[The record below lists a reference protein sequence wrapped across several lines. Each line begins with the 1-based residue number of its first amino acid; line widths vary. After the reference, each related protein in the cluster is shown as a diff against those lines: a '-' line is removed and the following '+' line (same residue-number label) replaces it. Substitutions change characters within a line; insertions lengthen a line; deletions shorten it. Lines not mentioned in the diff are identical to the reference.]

1 MALAV
6 AVTVAVVLTVAVLM
20 ALAVLLVRQ
29 RQCECVSVTMWQCV
43 AVCGSVWL
51 GGSGSVAGWQCGW
64 QWLDDSGSGS
74 VWLLAVLAFLPVMH
88 VLLGIFDCTKVAV
101 AVDGTGSG
109 TETKTV

>member
-1 MALAV
+1 
-6 AVTVAVVLTVAVLM
+6 
-20 ALAVLLVRQ
+20 
-29 RQCECVSVTMWQCV
+29 
-43 AVCGSVWL
+43 
-51 GGSGSVAGWQCGW
+51 
-64 QWLDDSGSGS
+64 